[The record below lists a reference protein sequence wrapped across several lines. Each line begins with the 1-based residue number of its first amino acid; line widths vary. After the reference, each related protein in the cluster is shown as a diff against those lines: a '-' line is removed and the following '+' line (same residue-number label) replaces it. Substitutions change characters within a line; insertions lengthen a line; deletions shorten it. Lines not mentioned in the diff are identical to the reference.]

1 MITNL
6 RVNKMKK
13 LITLIV
19 LFFVFVPLFAQG
31 NFEKSLSGYTNP
43 DELVTISE
51 FTPFDKALEIL
62 SQVSV
67 KFAGKKIISSAGFTD
82 QIGVKIE
89 KIQYLKA
96 LGIIVRFNNLEYEER
111 ESVILVRKKVSDVK
125 NLAKDIYAPLD
136 SREVKISAIFFE
148 ADVSELK
155 ERGINWEWLLSSNGV
170 SLGTKLNSF
179 TSGAELAEK
188 ATQKQTVNPLE
199 YTAKASNEFT
209 AGQFTGTVEGVFK
222 YFESENLGEIIA
234 RPKLIVRD
242 GMKGNIQ
249 IGSDISIK
257 QRDFSGNII
266 DKFYATGTIIDVIPT
281 IYTEDDVDY
290 MLLKIKAERSSAIPG
305 EITTEIKKT
314 TVETDLM
321 MLSGEEKVIGGLF
334 INEEIHVR
342 QGIPFLKDLPWW
354 VFGIRYLTGYDKVQT
369 NKKEIII
376 LLRAELVPTLKE
388 RVATL
393 KENLIEKQIIE
404 DHNELRKYKIKA
416 FRDKGVKTL
425 KELNDL

>member
-1 MITNL
+1 
-6 RVNKMKK
+6 MKK
-13 LITLIV
+13 IIALIAL
-19 LFFVFVPLFAQG
+19 LFVCAPVFAQG
-31 NFEKSLSGYTNP
+31 NLEKSLEAYTNP

-51 FTPFDKALEIL
+51 YTPFDQALEIL

-67 KFAGKKIISSAGFTD
+67 KYSGKKIISSAGFTSA
-82 QIGVKIE
+82 IGVKIE
-89 KIQYLKA
+89 KVQYYKA

-111 ESVILVRKKVSDVK
+111 ESVILVRKKVSDAK
-125 NLAKDIYAPLD
+125 NLAKDIYAPIG

-148 ADVSELK
+148 ADVTELK
-155 ERGINWEWLLSSNGV
+155 ERGINWEWLLSSDGV
-170 SLGTKLNSF
+170 SIGTKLSSFSEGVEQTEGSQQLAAPLEYLANTTNEF
-179 TSGAELAEK
+179 TSGD
-188 ATQKQTVNPLE
+188 
-199 YTAKASNEFT
+199 
-209 AGQFTGTVEGVFK
+209 FTGQVEGVFK
-222 YFESENLGEIIA
+222 YFESENLGEIIS
-234 RPKLIVRD
+234 RPKLVVRD

-266 DKFYATGTIIDVIPT
+266 DKFYATGTIIDVMPT
-281 IYTEDDVDY
+281 IYSEDEIDY

-342 QGIPFLKDLPWW
+342 TGIPFLKDLPWW
-354 VFGIRYLTGYDKVQT
+354 VFGIRYLTGYDKIQT

-376 LLRAELVPTLKE
+376 LLKAELVPTLKE
-388 RVATL
+388 RVAIR
-393 KENLIEKQIIE
+393 KENLIEKQIVE
-404 DHNELRKYKIKA
+404 DHDELRKYKIKA
-416 FRDKGVKTL
+416 FRDKGVKTI
-425 KELNDL
+425 KELNEL